1 MLAKVTALAVALA
14 TVLAGC
20 GSIGVTSTQTANP
33 DHFDG
38 HYYASGQYSPGEM
51 APEFSVLANGTK
63 LAQLT
68 LQISCTL
75 PSAGGTSA
83 SASWS
88 GTQTSPT
95 TIDSAGHHFH
105 LQLVMQPK
113 PDAIAAHLGPGTA
126 QFDGSLDGNEGAAG
140 TEQAVVA
147 QCPTSGVTNSWQ
159 ATLTPPDFPL

>member
-1 MLAKVTALAVALA
+1 VAKVAGLSAALAMF
-14 TVLAGC
+14 LAGC
-20 GSIGVTSTQTANP
+20 GSTGSASTPPANP
-33 DHFDG
+33 GHFDG
-38 HYYASGQYSPGEM
+38 YYYASGQYSPGQM

-105 LQLVMQPK
+105 LQLVMQPE
-113 PDAIAAHLGPGTA
+113 PDAIAAHLGPETA
-126 QFDGSLDGNEGAAG
+126 QFDGSLDGHGGAAG

-159 ATLTPPDFPL
+159 ATLTPPD